1 MDNLPENYNI
11 KQNLAAF
18 KHVVRKMKNKAGEMV
33 DCVIIPLEANHVFT
47 GEKGLWVDLTAIAVK
62 KPQFDD
68 THILKQGLPKEV
80 YEAMTDE
87 QKKNTPIFGNMGP
100 WKKGG
105 NAAAANAD
113 GADESDDL
121 PF

>member
-1 MDNLPENYNI
+1 MENFNI

-18 KHVVRKMKNKAGEMV
+18 KHIVRKMKNKAGVLV

-47 GEKGLWVDLTAIAVK
+47 GEKGLWVDITAIAVK
-62 KPQFDD
+62 EPKFDD

-80 YEAMTDE
+80 YEKLTDE
-87 QKKNTPIFGNMGP
+87 QKKSQPIFGNMGP
-100 WKKGG
+100 WKSGK
-105 NAAAANAD
+105 NEPAANID
-113 GADESDDL
+113 NGAEDDDL